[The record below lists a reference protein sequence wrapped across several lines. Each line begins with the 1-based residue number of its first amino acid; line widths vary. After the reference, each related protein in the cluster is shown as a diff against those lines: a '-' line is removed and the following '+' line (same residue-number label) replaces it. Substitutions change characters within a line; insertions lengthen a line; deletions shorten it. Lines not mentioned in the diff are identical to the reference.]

1 MNEFKN
7 NEQYKS
13 LEEQKQEAYE
23 RVSKAIE
30 KQERIV
36 DKMQEVYDS
45 DSLSAQEKENI
56 FKELGIEMEEAIIEY
71 NENCKEWA
79 ELLES

>member
-30 KQERIV
+30 KQEEIV
-36 DKMQEVYDS
+36 EEMQRVYNS
-45 DSLSAQEKENI
+45 DSLSVQEKEDI
-56 FKELGIEMEEAIIEY
+56 FKKLGLEMERAIIQY

-79 ELLES
+79 ELLEV